1 MCCAHSQIFRHKTK
15 SYNLKLI
22 TASMYVSEYDMLIL
36 LLSLRKK
43 CPYSELFLSVFSRFR
58 TEYGEILCISPYSI
72 QMRQKADQ
80 NNYEYWHF
88 LGNVCEVIVFLP

>member
-36 LLSLRKK
+36 LLSLRKSVRIRSYS
-43 CPYSELFLSVFSRFR
+43 CPYFPAFGLNMERYSASLLIQSKCGKKRTRITPNKDTFYAVFVR
-58 TEYGEILCISPYSI
+58 
-72 QMRQKADQ
+72 
-80 NNYEYWHF
+80 
-88 LGNVCEVIVFLP
+88 